1 MTTKRTDMNLDRT
14 DALVAAITAATLL
27 ATIGMLADVWQIVY
41 YALPV
46 FVLLFMLMGSLNARN
61 QWSSRSLAPV
71 IGFSAVLAALFI
83 AAGVLLESTTRFG
96 GMPVASGLFLYVIW
110 PLTVFGAPLTYA
122 VVYSRWLAPDLT
134 ALGEAT
140 S

>member
-1 MTTKRTDMNLDRT
+1 MKLDRI
-14 DALVAAITAATLL
+14 DVLVAAITAATLL

-46 FVLLFMLMGSLNARN
+46 FVLLFMLMGSLNSRDR
-61 QWSSRSLAPV
+61 WSARSLTPV
-71 IGFSAVLAALFI
+71 IAFSTVLTALFI
-83 AAGVLLESTTRFG
+83 TAGVLLESTMRFG
-96 GMPVASGLFLYVIW
+96 GMPIASGLFLYVIW

-122 VVYSRWLAPDLT
+122 LVYSRWLAPDLSEL
-134 ALGEAT
+134 AEST